1 MAVSKSFLTKSVF
14 SKMFRNATSATS
26 ATDRPDPN
34 DPDVTIRA
42 VDPSVNYRD
51 YVREDYMELERIQR
65 QYLNARPGELIPLEP
80 RDRINFDTVR
90 ERMRASRDYMMSV
103 NSYPPS
109 IMTSGTINVDDIEPT
124 LNVGLDVGNA
134 MSLCCNARAMTEI
147 HDEMAICSECKEWS
161 IFINE
166 EEEFTD
172 ETFEY

>member
-1 MAVSKSFLTKSVF
+1 MAVSNSFLTKSVF
-14 SKMFRNATSATS
+14 SKMFRNATSAMS
-26 ATDRPDPN
+26 STDRPDPN

-42 VDPSVNYRD
+42 VDTSVNYRTYAD
-51 YVREDYMELERIQR
+51 ISAAYDSFEMERLRE
-65 QYLNARPGELIPLEP
+65 QYLNANPGELIPLEP

-109 IMTSGTINVDDIEPT
+109 IMTSGTINVDDIELT
-124 LNVGLDVGNA
+124 LDVGNA